1 MRAIRSAASPGTRIR
16 GCAAW
21 WAAAWAALG
30 LAACDAKPS
39 TDHAGPAASAPAAP
53 VGSVENTPSPSARM
67 AHWDDA
73 RTSALHIPCRAIAV
87 DGHVHV
93 EAGDFGAPGDAG
105 AAAAGPAALASQGEI
120 PDGPW
125 IALMAD
131 SRLVA
136 KDPRTTRETTFIG
149 PARVRACV
157 DHREESWLASGRF
170 ESSMGAGE
178 TPGAEEWVVTGLG
191 VVRYMAAQASVDVRP
206 ADGSVQVATG
216 VAFLWLPDDVSLVT
230 PTGAKAG
237 TAGDAAAAPAL
248 DDDGW
253 LRMGE
258 GTARLARRAPLDA
271 FVRARHAVEQCV
283 SLTRRAQDLAAELFA
298 GSGSMGV
305 TMDAGTAKDQ
315 VRTRRLGRAACDVA
329 DLRVDIL
336 PPSAPR
342 GEMSARLEDSGAPIQ
357 VPGPAASS
365 GSPPPVPPA
374 PPSLPPTPEAAA
386 P

>member
-1 MRAIRSAASPGTRIR
+1 VRRASLSPVSHGTPITRY
-16 GCAAW
+16 AAW
-21 WAAAWAALG
+21 WSTSCVALG

-39 TDHAGPAASAPAAP
+39 TDHAGPVASVSAAP
-53 VGSVENTPSPSARM
+53 LGSIEATASPSLAPSARI

-73 RTSALHIPCRAIAV
+73 RASALHIPCRAIAV
-87 DGHVHV
+87 DGHVHA
-93 EAGDFGAPGDAG
+93 EASDFGPMSDAG
-105 AAAAGPAALASQGEI
+105 ATPGPVALAPQGEI
-120 PDGPW
+120 PDGAW
-125 IALMAD
+125 ISVMAD

-191 VVRYMAAQASVDVRP
+191 VVRYMAAKASVDVQA
-206 ADGSVQVATG
+206 ADGAVQVANG
-216 VAFLWLPDDVSLVT
+216 VAFLWLPDDVGIVT
-230 PTGAKAG
+230 PAAAK
-237 TAGDAAAAPAL
+237 AGDAAAAPGL

-258 GTARLARRAPLDA
+258 GTAKLTRRAPLDA
-271 FVRARHAVEQCV
+271 FVRARRAVEQCV
-283 SLTRRAQDLAAELFA
+283 SLTRRAQDLAAALFA
-298 GSGSMGV
+298 GTGS
-305 TMDAGTAKDQ
+305 MDAGTAKDQ

-342 GEMSARLEDSGAPIQ
+342 GEMSARLEDSGVPMQ
-357 VPGPAASS
+357 VPVPFASP
-365 GSPPPVPPA
+365 GSPPSASPA
-374 PPSLPPTPEAAA
+374 PPPVAPPPGATP
-386 P
+386 

>member
-1 MRAIRSAASPGTRIR
+1 
-16 GCAAW
+16 
-21 WAAAWAALG
+21 
-30 LAACDAKPS
+30 
-39 TDHAGPAASAPAAP
+39 
-53 VGSVENTPSPSARM
+53 M

-73 RTSALHIPCRAIAV
+73 RASALHIPCRAIAV

-93 EAGDFGAPGDAG
+93 ETGDLGPMGDAG
-105 AAAAGPAALASQGEI
+105 AAAGGPAALASQGEI

-125 IALMAD
+125 VALMAD

-157 DHREESWLASGRF
+157 DHREESWLASGHF

-191 VVRYMAAQASVDVRP
+191 VVRYMAAKASVDVR
-206 ADGSVQVATG
+206 ATDGAVEVANG
-216 VAFLWLPDDVSLVT
+216 VAFLWLPDDVGIVT
-230 PTGAKAG
+230 PASRKT
-237 TAGDAAAAPAL
+237 GDAAAAPAL

-258 GTARLARRAPLDA
+258 GTAKLTRRAPLDS
-271 FVRARHAVEQCV
+271 FVRARRAVEQCV

-298 GSGSMGV
+298 GARGAP
-305 TMDAGTAKDQ
+305 MDAGTAKDQ

-329 DLRVDIL
+329 DLRVGIL

-342 GEMSARLEDSGAPIQ
+342 GEMSARLEDSGVPIQ
-357 VPGPAASS
+357 LPVPFGSPGVPASASPAA
-365 GSPPPVPPA
+365 GPLPLPAAVSP
-374 PPSLPPTPEAAA
+374 
-386 P
+386 